1 MTEKRAALETL
12 RLLNAFLRITDP
24 DHRREI
30 IELAEKY
37 APKSENPFR

>member
-12 RLLNAFLRITDP
+12 RLLKAFFKIIDP

>member
-1 MTEKRAALETL
+1 MTEKRATLETL
-12 RLLNAFLRITDP
+12 RLLKAFFKITDP

-37 APKSENPFR
+37 APKSDLALR